1 MIYPR
6 ETLVLDYLDLAPRL
20 TKWIETTPQNMG
32 NWVSKYS
39 LRRKTEMI
47 DIEPVLVV
55 QVGESLQPID
65 SVVSERKVFIA
76 IGYDLLQIPIS
87 KIEIKLVNSSK
98 I

>member
-1 MIYPR
+1 M
-6 ETLVLDYLDLAPRL
+6 VLDFVDLAPRL
-20 TKWIETTPQNMG
+20 TKWIETTTQNMG

-65 SVVSERKVFIA
+65 SVVSERKVYIA

-87 KIEIKLVNSSK
+87 MTEIHIVDSSNTEL
-98 I
+98 